1 MKKAIVWLFVML
13 LACLVP
19 ASAMADNIT
28 AYFNDFDAAPTA
40 APGISASL
48 SGFTT
53 TEGVQGY
60 SGLGPSG
67 NQFGGN
73 FLRND
78 STGNP
83 AQYTSL
89 TITGLPTHTSI
100 TIRFLLAIIDSW
112 DGSYES
118 NGPYYFNVKVN
129 GTLIFSETF
138 STRPPSSFVQ
148 SYNPPSGGLLTPS
161 PFSNLGWNNIYNDA
175 GYNMAIEPAFQNISH
190 TMDTLVIE
198 FYASGA
204 GWQGGFDESWGI
216 DNLKIEVVT
225 NPVPLPGA
233 ALLLGSG
240 LLCLAAYRRHKS
252 GSAT

>member
-1 MKKAIVWLFVML
+1 MKKAIRAWSFVML
-13 LACLVP
+13 LACLLP

-28 AYFNDFDAAPTA
+28 AYFNNFDSAPTVT
-40 APGISASL
+40 PGISASL
-48 SGFTT
+48 SGVTT
-53 TEGVQGY
+53 TEGVQDY

-83 AQYTSL
+83 AQYTTL
-89 TITGLPTHTSI
+89 TLTGLPTHTSI
-100 TIRFLLAIIDSW
+100 NIEFLFAIIDSW

-118 NGPYYFNVKVN
+118 DGPDYFNVKVN

-138 STRPPSSFVQ
+138 STRTQTSFVQ
-148 SYNPPSGGLLTPS
+148 SYNPPSGGLLTPY
-161 PFSNLGWNNIYNDA
+161 PFSNLGWNIIYNDA
-175 GYNMAIEPAFQNISH
+175 AYNMALEPAFQNISH

-198 FYASGA
+198 LYASGT

-216 DNLKIEVVT
+216 DNLKIEFVP
-225 NPVPLPGA
+225 NPVPLPGSQ
-233 ALLLGSG
+233 LLLSSG
-240 LLCLAAYRRHKS
+240 LLGLAGWRRFGKV
-252 GSAT
+252 